1 MQRIL
6 CAVDHSDPSLRAV
19 HLALRLAA
27 GCKLDLLLLNVVR
40 LPGGEQAGIADYLR
54 YEHNADPPSVVMRE
68 AAQDELARL
77 REQLSPE
84 SDVAITCEIRTGEA
98 ATAIVAAAKDC
109 QADLIVVGHRSQNR
123 LAQALLGSVARRVL
137 ETAPC
142 PVVVVR

>member
-6 CAVDHSDPSLRAV
+6 CAVDHSEPSLRAV
-19 HLALRLAA
+19 RVALRLAA
-27 GCKLDLLLLNVVR
+27 GCKFDLLLLNAVR
-40 LPGGEQAGIADYLR
+40 LPEGEQSGIADYLR
-54 YEHNADPPSVVMRE
+54 YEHNADPPGVVVLD
-68 AAQDELARL
+68 AARDELARL

-84 SDVAITCEIRTGEA
+84 SGVAITCATRTGEA
-98 ATAIVAAAKDC
+98 AAAIVAAARDY
-109 QADLIVVGHRSQNR
+109 QAELIVIGHRGQNR